1 MRGYRISL
9 FVFSLITVIAVCG
22 AIGYG
27 LQHWKA
33 EPVETEEF
41 SIPAETE
48 SVSDNRLVINQV
60 SVEPATEAVC
70 KYRYYLVSETG
81 YLLVFDR
88 QENGDGPGQLCLQTH
103 IPIYEFPEEEQEQ
116 LRKGIWFETMIDVFA
131 YLESYTS

>member
-9 FVFSLITVIAVCG
+9 FVFSVITVLAVCG
-22 AIGYG
+22 AIGCG
-27 LQHWKA
+27 LYHWKA
-33 EPVETEEF
+33 EAAETEEFTIPVETE
-41 SIPAETE
+41 SIP
-48 SVSDNRLVINQV
+48 DNRLVINQL
-60 SVEPATEAVC
+60 SVEPVTEETLEH
-70 KYRYYLVSETG
+70 RYYLVSETG

-88 QENGDGPGQLCLQTH
+88 QEEGGGPGQLCLQTH